1 MLRSRPFYMLA
12 GVATM
17 ILAASITSNVSA
29 QITAPRTLS
38 ADIDP
43 VALLEEQL
51 INRLHATTE
60 VQRSYLRHVVK
71 MVDEKKLSL
80 ELVVAIERY
89 ALRRNPRYAFP
100 FFERA
105 LRFEASRRGVAI
117 ASVKH
122 FQSTA
127 DVRR

>member
-1 MLRSRPFYMLA
+1 MFRSRPFAMLC
-12 GVATM
+12 GIITM
-17 ILAASITSNVSA
+17 TFVPLLSSSVSA

-43 VALLEEQL
+43 VARLEEQL

-71 MVDEKKLSL
+71 LVEENKLSL

-89 ALRRNPRYAFP
+89 SLRRNPRYAFP

-105 LRFEASRRGVAI
+105 LRYEGAKRGVAL
-117 ASVKH
+117 ASVRH

-127 DVRR
+127 DFQR